1 MAPKKKSSQVT
12 EIESSVDI
20 NGSMATSSPTLQEFF
35 DQKMKQQSDYINDL
49 FIKYTKVTKSD
60 LDEVKKSQNFLNDKF
75 ENLLK
80 SVKELKTTANCSD
93 LKILDYKDMSR
104 LWKPKPP

>member
-35 DQKMKQQSDYINDL
+35 DQKMKQQSEYINDL

-75 ENLLK
+75 ESLLK
-80 SVKELKTTANCSD
+80 SVKELKDDIKLLRSENT
-93 LKILDYKDMSR
+93 R
-104 LWKPKPP
+104 LQQYVKALEAVA